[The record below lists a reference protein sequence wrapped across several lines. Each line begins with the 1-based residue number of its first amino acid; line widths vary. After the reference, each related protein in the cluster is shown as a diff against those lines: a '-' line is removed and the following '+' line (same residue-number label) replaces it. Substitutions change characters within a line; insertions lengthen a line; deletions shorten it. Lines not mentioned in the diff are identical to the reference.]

1 MCEIYFYMREDL
13 HKTHTLKE
21 MKATDF
27 WFKLPEFVMPKNT
40 VKCLW
45 SHNAFVNIIVHMSVN
60 KNIFFFLVLKFC

>member
-27 WFKLPEFVMPKNT
+27 RFKLPEFVMPKNN

-45 SHNAFVNIIVHMSVN
+45 SHNAFVNIIGNMSGN
-60 KNIFFFLVLKFC
+60 KKSFVFLGLKFC